1 MSLKIKFFTIGD
13 DDWVLKLFNPLIGYD
28 NQSYAWLWC
37 LLEGAKIVEWP
48 FQSCDAETNCTIKTK
63 LEKFNKIGLEVFVI
77 PTTDV
82 PSNGEKWQKVGTFG
96 SSGHAAI
103 EELELGY
110 NLDLSTKQI
119 PLRLSI
125 VSVEGSSFIKSNL
138 KSILIP

>member
-1 MSLKIKFFTIGD
+1 
-13 DDWVLKLFNPLIGYD
+13 
-28 NQSYAWLWC
+28 
-37 LLEGAKIVEWP
+37 
-48 FQSCDAETNCTIKTK
+48 